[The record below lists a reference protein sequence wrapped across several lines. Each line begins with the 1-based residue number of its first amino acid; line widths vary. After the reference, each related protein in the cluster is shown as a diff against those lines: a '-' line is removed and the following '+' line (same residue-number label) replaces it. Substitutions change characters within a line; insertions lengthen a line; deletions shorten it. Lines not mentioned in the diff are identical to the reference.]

1 MLKVGI
7 LSDSHTQRE
16 LHQKALRY
24 LLSKEVEYII
34 HAGDI
39 CTQSNIDDLKATQ
52 KPFVLVRGN
61 NDRALQDLSIK
72 QEPYYFKIKEH
83 TFKLMHLPYH
93 LTPDSDIV
101 IYGHTHHHTMEH
113 KGGTLFLNSGEV
125 CAREKDLSEVMVLEI
140 ANEEYRVIRAYRKPS
155 LNIWI
160 EETHKFNRVY

>member
-1 MLKVGI
+1 MLKIGI
-7 LSDSHTQRE
+7 LSDSHTKRE

-24 LLSKEVEYII
+24 LVSKEVEYII

-61 NDRALQDLSIK
+61 NDRALHDPSIK

-83 TFKLMHLPYH
+83 TFKLMHLPYY

-101 IYGHTHHHTMEH
+101 IYGHTHHHTIEH
-113 KGGTLFLNSGEV
+113 KGGPLFLNSGEV

-140 ANEEYRVIRAYRKPS
+140 ANTHYEVTRAYRKPS
-155 LNIWI
+155 INIWI
-160 EETHKFNRVY
+160 EEKQTFVR

>member
-1 MLKVGI
+1 
-7 LSDSHTQRE
+7 
-16 LHQKALRY
+16 
-24 LLSKEVEYII
+24 
-34 HAGDI
+34 
-39 CTQSNIDDLKATQ
+39 
-52 KPFVLVRGN
+52 
-61 NDRALQDLSIK
+61 
-72 QEPYYFKIKEH
+72 
-83 TFKLMHLPYH
+83 MHLPYH

-140 ANEEYRVIRAYRKPS
+140 ANEEYRVTRAYRKPS